1 MKKELQQKI
10 SNSVVWL
17 EALLAL
23 FILASIFIGVIDLVK
38 YLGIMFDLPPKA
50 TYQEFKAFLGHLLLL
65 VIGLEMIIVLV
76 KHNPGSV
83 IEVLVF
89 AIARK
94 LLIYADKMTDLLIGI
109 VTLAILFAIRK
120 YLFVRNFDETTEV
133 IVGDTP
139 IKAVN
144 QIARVDIS
152 EDLGETIDEVV
163 TKVITDKCGKLKE
176 NEIIKIGNAKI
187 KVLKVENGHVNKVGI
202 ERLTEDNWRE

>member
-23 FILASIFIGVIDLVK
+23 FILISIFIGVIDLVK
-38 YLGIMFDLPPKA
+38 YLGIMFDLPPKEA
-50 TYQEFKAFLGHLLLL
+50 YQEFKAFLGHLLLL

-94 LLIYADKMTDLLIGI
+94 LLVYADKMTDLLIGI
-109 VTLAILFAIRK
+109 VTLAILFATRK
-120 YLFVRNFDETTEV
+120 YLFVQNFDETTEV
-133 IVGDTP
+133 MVGDTS

-144 QIARVDIS
+144 RIAQVGIP
-152 EDLGETIDEVV
+152 EDLGETVDEVV
-163 TKVITDKCGKLKE
+163 SGAMLEKYGRVRE
-176 NEIIKIGNAKI
+176 NQDIKIGNAKI
-187 KVLKVENGHVNKVGI
+187 KVLKVEGEHIKKVRI
-202 ERLTEDNWRE
+202 ERLTESNWRE